1 MYDLYSEYRSILRAD
16 LSCASIWERLERYG
30 SEITF
35 IRRDIEMAIEK
46 QEATSVP
53 VLRVGSK
60 VVAASKTA
68 FGKPDRAL
76 VALLPMMF

>member
-1 MYDLYSEYRSILRAD
+1 MTRPMSKTHRCKVSDMYDLYSEYRSILRAD

-60 VVAASKTA
+60 
-68 FGKPDRAL
+68 G
-76 VALLPMMF
+76 